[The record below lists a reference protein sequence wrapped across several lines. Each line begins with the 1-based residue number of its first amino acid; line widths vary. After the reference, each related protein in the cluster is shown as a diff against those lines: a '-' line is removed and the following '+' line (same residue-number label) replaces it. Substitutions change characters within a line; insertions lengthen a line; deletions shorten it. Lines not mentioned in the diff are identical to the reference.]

1 MINSLLKQASRDGA
15 SDIHLEA
22 FERKSMVR
30 FRVDGNLRD
39 IVDMRRDLHAALV
52 SRIKIMASL
61 DIAEK
66 RMPQDGRISLRVG
79 GRAIDV
85 RVSTL
90 PTSHGER
97 VVLRLLEKNYD
108 RLDVRA
114 LGMAEDTF
122 SQFDQLIHRPHGI
135 VLVTGPTGSGKTL
148 LAKSVAKFLNVP
160 FVIADATS
168 LTEAGYVGDDVESMI
183 SMLLAMADGDIALA
197 ERGIVFIDE
206 IDKVARK
213 GESTSITRDVSG
225 EGVQQALLK
234 LVEGTKCRVNAAG
247 NKRKNPNSETIEIDT
262 KNILFIAGGAFV
274 GLTDLL
280 RNRLQGSSIGF
291 GAEVKSKDN
300 EIDLR
305 LTTPEDLIKFGMIP
319 EFIGRFTTTV
329 SLEELNKPELIRI
342 LTQIKNSFI
351 DQYKYIFS
359 LDNISLEFTAD
370 AIEQIAENC
379 ISFKT
384 GARGLH
390 SEVERIL
397 LPHMFH
403 VSRYREHNINDLLIT
418 QEMVLNPM
426 ELVLP

>member
-1 MINSLLKQASRDGA
+1 MSDNKLVYCSFCNTHKDLVTKLIVSDNVAICSDCIELCNQLILEEDNINDINIDSNSKKVDAYSIKNHLDKHVIGQHRAKIALSVAISNHYKRINS
-15 SDIHLEA
+15 EP
-22 FERKSMVR
+22 
-30 FRVDGNLRD
+30 
-39 IVDMRRDLHAALV
+39 
-52 SRIKIMASL
+52 
-61 DIAEK
+61 
-66 RMPQDGRISLRVG
+66 PQDLEIAKSN
-79 GRAIDV
+79 
-85 RVSTL
+85 
-90 PTSHGER
+90 
-97 VVLRLLEKNYD
+97 VLML
-108 RLDVRA
+108 
-114 LGMAEDTF
+114 
-122 SQFDQLIHRPHGI
+122 
-135 VLVTGPTGSGKTL
+135 GPTGSGKTL

-183 SMLLAMADGDIALA
+183 SMLLSMADGDVELA
-197 ERGIVFIDE
+197 EKGIVFIDE

-234 LVEGTKCRVNAAG
+234 LVEGTKCRVNTAG
-247 NKRKNPNSETIEIDT
+247 NKRKNPNSETIEVDT

-280 RNRLQGSSIGF
+280 RSRLQGSSIGF

-300 EIDLR
+300 NIDLL

-342 LTQIKNSFI
+342 LTEIKNSFI

-359 LDNISLEFTAD
+359 LDGINLEFTAD

-379 ISFKT
+379 INFKT

-397 LPHMFH
+397 LLHMFH
-403 VSRYREHNINDLLIT
+403 VSKYKENNIKDLLIT
-418 QEMVLNPM
+418 QEMVLNPK
-426 ELVLP
+426 ELMFP